1 MGHKGHYGEY
11 SGNARH
17 SKHHMVNS
25 WEEEDVKRGR
35 KEMEEGHK
43 GHAEALFDDAHG
55 SYNWD
60 GHNSTGAEHGL
71 SRKSRSERLRKRA
84 MNRSERTGAEW
95 GDYDYE
101 DPRVQKMLEKANE
114 LEARTGEGRKAMNK
128 LTKKIEK
135 MPDGPVW
142 GTSQHE
148 GFHGEISQY
157 SGNSPFN
164 QLAEEYAN
172 SFNER
177 IGVHPG
183 ATAAFEKG
191 KEIEMKFEDKIEKA
205 GGYGEWDEET
215 GKYKNPK
222 INRLNKRANNK
233 MARKVPRAY
242 KKANKKGYVDGSGK
256 SYSPLSNSCDCE

>member
-142 GTSQHE
+142 GTPQHE
-148 GFHGEISQY
+148 GFHREISQY

-164 QLAEEYAN
+164 QLKPDYIDYEEQQKRHTEKTEEPVEPQTG
-172 SFNER
+172 ER
-177 IGVHPG
+177 FPGVKGGQRNPETFIKSHPHYISKEQWEN
-183 ATAAFEKG
+183 ASDEQKG
-191 KEIEMKFEDKIEKA
+191 
-205 GGYGEWDEET
+205 
-215 GKYKNPK
+215 
-222 INRLNKRANNK
+222 
-233 MARKVPRAY
+233 
-242 KKANKKGYVDGSGK
+242 
-256 SYSPLSNSCDCE
+256 LSRNSCDC